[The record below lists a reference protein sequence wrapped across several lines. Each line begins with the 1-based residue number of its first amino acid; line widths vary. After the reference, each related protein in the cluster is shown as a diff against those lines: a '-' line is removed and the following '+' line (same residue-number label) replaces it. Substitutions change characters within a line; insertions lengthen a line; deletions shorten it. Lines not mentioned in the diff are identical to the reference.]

1 MAQSSV
7 RGEGARPRAPR
18 TGERGRGDG
27 TPRAGARRGS
37 DGAQA
42 GARRGGGGP
51 QARTTSGGNG
61 GSGSGGDDGESGRRN
76 GRRGGRPRRV
86 LRWSAMVLAVLIL
99 GTAGAGYLYYRH
111 LNDNIAKGKR
121 NSGESG
127 VEKADP
133 NADGQTPLNILMIGS
148 DSRNSD
154 ENVRLGGSK
163 DQRGTKPLADVQ
175 MLLHVSA
182 DRRNASVVSIP
193 RDTRVDIPTC
203 KDPETGETYPARN
216 DIINVSLQRGGAGC
230 TLATWQNL
238 TGVYIDHW
246 MMVDF
251 GGVVKMA
258 DAVGGVEVCVR
269 QNVWDRPL
277 PGVPGGSGL
286 KMKAGAKKIKGK
298 QALQWLRT
306 RHAFRSDLGRAK
318 AQHMYMT
325 SMIRTL
331 KSQNAFTDST
341 RLTNLAEAATESL
354 EVSEEIGTVKKLYD
368 LGMKLKSVP
377 TDRFTMTTMPTVT
390 DPSNINHLIPKPRD
404 ADKVWSMVRGDV
416 PFDKNDENGK
426 DGKGGKDGKDGS
438 ASASPEATGTGPAA
452 APAAGLA
459 VTVVNGTAGEDSTQ
473 APVSN
478 RASAIVG
485 ALRAKGF
492 TRAVA
497 SAQPAPRTPTQVT
510 YPKGSGA
517 QGRANALS
525 VAEALG
531 VPGGQVRA
539 AADVV
544 TTTLTI
550 GSDWREGTSYPKQ
563 SAPEAGDL
571 PGSADASNGAEKGCM
586 PVYEPYRY

>member
-7 RGEGARPRAPR
+7 RGEGTRPRAPR
-18 TGERGRGDG
+18 AGDRGR
-27 TPRAGARRGS
+27 S
-37 DGAQA
+37 DGSPAA
-42 GARRGGGGP
+42 GQR
-51 QARTTSGGNG
+51 G
-61 GSGSGGDDGESGRRN
+61 GSGGPRARTAPSGSGDDGDGGRPE
-76 GRRGGRPRRV
+76 GRRGGRARRI
-86 LRWSAMVLAVLIL
+86 LRWSALILAVLIL
-99 GTAGAGYLYYRH
+99 GTAGAGYFYYRH
-111 LNDNIAKGKR
+111 LNENIAKGKR

-127 VEKADP
+127 VEKAGP
-133 NADGQTPLNILMIGS
+133 NSDGQTPLNILMIGS

-154 ENVRLGGSK
+154 ENVKLGGSR
-163 DQRGTKPLADVQ
+163 DQRGAKPLADVQ

-193 RDTRVDIPTC
+193 RDTRVTIPQC
-203 KDPETGETYPARN
+203 EDPETGETYPEKN

-286 KMKAGAKKIKGK
+286 KMKAGSKKVKGK

-318 AQHMYMT
+318 AQHMYMN

-331 KSQNAFTDST
+331 KSQNAFTDSG
-341 RLTNLAEAATESL
+341 RLTSLAEAATESL

-368 LGMKLKSVP
+368 LGMKLRSVP
-377 TDRFTMTTMPTVT
+377 TDRFTMTTMPTET
-390 DPSNINHLIPKPRD
+390 DPININHLIPKPTD
-404 ADKVWSMVRGDV
+404 ADKVWSMIRDDV
-416 PFDKNDENGK
+416 SFD
-426 DGKGGKDGKDGS
+426 KGGKDRKGGKDDKAGKGKGGS
-438 ASASPEATGTGPAA
+438 ASAGPEATAGGPGA
-452 APAAGLA
+452 APAEGLA
-459 VTVVNGTAGEDSTQ
+459 VTVVNGTAGEDGTR
-473 APVSN
+473 APVGS
-478 RASAIVG
+478 RASVIAD
-485 ALRAKGF
+485 ALQGKGF
-492 TRAVA
+492 VRAVA
-497 SAQPAPRTPTQVT
+497 SAQSAASSRTQVT
-510 YPKGSGA
+510 YPKGSGS

-525 VAEALG
+525 VAAAVG

-539 AADVV
+539 TADVV

-550 GSDWREGTSYPKQ
+550 GSDWREGTAYPKP
-563 SAPEAGDL
+563 STPEAGDL
-571 PGSADASNGAEKGCM
+571 PAGIDAVNGADKKACM